1 MLQQSVGAVKSLQ
14 EKLDK
19 MMEVSDV
26 EILMS
31 VREKFPFFL
40 AVGKSRRKFRKSR
53 AVS

>member
-26 EILMS
+26 EMS